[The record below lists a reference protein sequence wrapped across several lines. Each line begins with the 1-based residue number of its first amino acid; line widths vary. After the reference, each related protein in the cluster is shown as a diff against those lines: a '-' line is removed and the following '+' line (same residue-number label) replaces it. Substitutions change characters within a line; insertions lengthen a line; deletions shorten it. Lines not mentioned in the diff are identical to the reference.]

1 MISSEL
7 TEDQLRRIHEA
18 LDAVPFAKLLGLELD
33 TIEPGLAV
41 MSLRIRQELKQN
53 SGVVHGGAIASLIDT
68 AMAFAIIPLLAEG
81 ERTTTVDLTINYL
94 RPLTSGRATAT
105 ARVLRAGR
113 RVIALSADVSD
124 ELSNPAATA
133 LSTYLRLSSR

>member
-7 TEDQLRRIHEA
+7 TEDQRRRIHEA

-94 RPLTSGRATAT
+94 RPLTSGRVTAT

-113 RVIALSADVSD
+113 RVIALSAEVSD

>member
-7 TEDQLRRIHEA
+7 TEDQRRRIHEA

-94 RPLTSGRATAT
+94 RPLTSGRVTAT

-124 ELSNPAATA
+124 ELSNPAVTA

>member
-7 TEDQLRRIHEA
+7 TEDQRRRIHEA

-94 RPLTSGRATAT
+94 LPLTSGRATAT